1 MAADS
6 NFTLMTKADCSRL
19 VSEYLNW
26 LKQEL
31 RATALD
37 GSCQISTPF
46 LDRHNDAIEIY
57 VEKKDGSL
65 RLTDDGYTIRDLRA
79 TGMEFTTDRRKSH
92 LSAVLNG
99 FGVRLDG
106 DEICVVGSLEDFP
119 QKKHNLVQAILA
131 VNDMFVM
138 AEEHVLSLFKE
149 DVALF
154 LEAYRIPTFSDFKLS
169 GKSGFDHKFDFGLP
183 KTPEKPQRVL
193 QAINNLAKDNTTSLA
208 FMLADVR
215 AVRAEPLG
223 ALAMINDAVR
233 PPNEEYLAAL
243 RVYEVEPVLWSQRQQ
258 AISLLN
264 GRS

>member
-1 MAADS
+1 
-6 NFTLMTKADCSRL
+6 MTRAECQQF
-19 VSEYLNW
+19 VNEYLGW
-26 LKQEL
+26 LKQQL
-31 RATALD
+31 RITALD

-79 TGMEFTTDRRKSH
+79 SGMEFTTEKRKSH
-92 LSAVLNG
+92 LSIALNG
-99 FGVRLDG
+99 FGVKLEG

-119 QKKHNLVQAILA
+119 QKKHNLIQAILA
-131 VNDMFVM
+131 INDMFVM

-154 LEAYRIPTFSDFKLS
+154 LETHRVLAFSDFKLS

-183 KTPEKPQRVL
+183 KTPEKPHRVL
-193 QAINNLAKDNTTSLA
+193 QAVNNLAKDNTTSLA
-208 FMLADVR
+208 FALADVR
-215 AVRAEPLG
+215 AIRTDPLG
-223 ALAMINDAVR
+223 ALAMINDTVR

-243 RVYEVEPVLWSQRQQ
+243 RAYEVVPVLWSQRQQ

-264 GRS
+264 GTH

>member
-1 MAADS
+1 
-6 NFTLMTKADCSRL
+6 MTRAECQQF
-19 VSEYLNW
+19 VNEYLNW

-37 GSCQISTPF
+37 GACQISTPF

-57 VEKKDGSL
+57 VEKKNGSL

-79 TGMEFTTDRRKSH
+79 SGMEFTTEKRKSH

-99 FGVRLDG
+99 FGVRLEG
-106 DEICVVGSLEDFP
+106 DEISVVGSLEDFP

-149 DVALF
+149 DVAHF
-154 LEAYRIPTFSDFKLS
+154 LETHRVPAFSDFKLS

-183 KTPEKPQRVL
+183 KSPEKPHRVL

-208 FMLADVR
+208 FALADVR
-215 AVRAEPLG
+215 AIRTDPLG
-223 ALAMINDAVR
+223 ALAMINDTVR
-233 PPNEEYLAAL
+233 PPNEEHLAAL
-243 RVYEVEPVLWSQRQQ
+243 RAYEVEPVLWSQRQQ
-258 AISLLN
+258 AISLLD
-264 GRS
+264 GTH